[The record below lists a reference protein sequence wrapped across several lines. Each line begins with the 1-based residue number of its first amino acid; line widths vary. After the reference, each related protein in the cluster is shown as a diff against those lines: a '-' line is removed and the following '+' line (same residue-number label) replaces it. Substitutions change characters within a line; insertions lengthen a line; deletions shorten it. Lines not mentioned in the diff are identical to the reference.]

1 MFKSIRWK
9 FITIY
14 FLPVYI
20 AMIIVGVF
28 IIQAFQDY
36 YLDMVSENLTN
47 LGRREVLIQTI
58 GKFDNLDDN
67 KEEIQKNINQWP
79 TGLKE
84 EIFIVNRDFKI
95 IARSKNSGTND
106 NAIDVLD
113 YMLLTEAR
121 KGKEGEKDITINS
134 NTRQI
139 TTKNM
144 AFSIKNEQEVVK
156 GILYIR
162 ADLSDIYKTLDK
174 SKWILVQATFIA
186 LAIAVV
192 LGLWI
197 ARSIMEPI
205 KDVTVKAAK
214 MAKGD
219 FNQIVEVK
227 SDDEI
232 GQLAQMFN
240 YVREK
245 LNITLSEISSEK
257 SKLETILS
265 YMADGLIAVNNEGQI
280 IHANPTAMQMLD
292 LSEKDIESMS
302 YDDMMEKF
310 NEKLTLTYIE
320 KNAKNRMGSEK
331 ISFKD
336 SILQANYAPFKDQEG
351 QKNGIVMV
359 IQDITEGQKLD
370 NMRKEF
376 VANVSHE
383 LKTPLTSIKSYTE
396 TLLDGALEQKD
407 IAEHF
412 LNVVKSEADRMDRL
426 VRDLLQLSR
435 MDYERVNWKNKE
447 IDLVKIAEDSVLK
460 MGINAKNKSQ
470 ELNFI
475 KIEKSIISFVDPDKI
490 EQVILNIISNA
501 IKYTPEGGKIDV
513 FIEKEKNMGIFR
525 IIDNGM
531 GIPEKDIPRLFERFY
546 RVDKAR
552 SRELGGTGLGLSIAR
567 QIVKA
572 HEGTIQVKSKEGEGT
587 EVIIALPLKGEGV

>member
-14 FLPVYI
+14 FVPVYI

-58 GKFDNLDDN
+58 AKFQNLSN
-67 KEEIQKNINQWP
+67 SKEEIQKNINQWP

-84 EIFIVNRDFKI
+84 EIFIINRDFKI

-106 NAIDVLD
+106 NAIEVLD
-113 YMLLTEAR
+113 YTLLTKAR
-121 KGKEGEKDITINS
+121 NGEEREKDISINS
-134 NTRQI
+134 NMRQI

-144 AFSIKNEQEVVK
+144 AFPIKNEQNIIK

-174 SKWILVQATFIA
+174 SKWILIQATLLA
-186 LAIAVV
+186 LVIAVI

-197 ARSIMEPI
+197 ARSITEPI
-205 KDVTVKAAK
+205 IDVTVKAAK

-219 FNQIVEVK
+219 FNQVIEVK

-232 GQLAQMFN
+232 GQLAEMFN

-265 YMADGLIAVNNEGQI
+265 YMADGLIAVNNEGKI
-280 IHANPTAMQMLD
+280 IHANPAAMAMLD
-292 LSEKDIESMS
+292 LSEKVLKSML
-302 YDDMMEKF
+302 YDDMIKGF
-310 NEKLTLTYIE
+310 NEKLTLGYIE
-320 KNAKNRMGSEK
+320 KNTKDGMGSEN
-331 ISFKD
+331 ISFRD
-336 SILQANYAPFKDQEG
+336 SILHVNYAPFKDEKG
-351 QKNGIVMV
+351 EKSGIVMV

-396 TLLDGALEQKD
+396 TLLDGALEQRD
-407 IAEHF
+407 VATHF

-435 MDYERVNWKNKE
+435 LDYQRVNWKNKE
-447 IDLVKIAEDSVLK
+447 TDLVKIIEDSVLK
-460 MGINAKNKSQ
+460 ISINAKNKKQ
-470 ELNFI
+470 KLNF
-475 KIEKSIISFVDPDKI
+475 KTFEKSIIGFADPDKI
-490 EQVILNIISNA
+490 EQVMINVLSNA
-501 IKYTPEGGKIDV
+501 IKYTPEGGSINV
-513 FIEKEKNMGIFR
+513 AVEKEENTGVFR

-552 SRELGGTGLGLSIAR
+552 SRELGGTGLGLSIAQ
-567 QIVKA
+567 QIIKA
-572 HEGTIQVKSKEGEGT
+572 HGGTINIRSKEGEGT
-587 EVIIALPLKGEGV
+587 EVMMRLPLKG